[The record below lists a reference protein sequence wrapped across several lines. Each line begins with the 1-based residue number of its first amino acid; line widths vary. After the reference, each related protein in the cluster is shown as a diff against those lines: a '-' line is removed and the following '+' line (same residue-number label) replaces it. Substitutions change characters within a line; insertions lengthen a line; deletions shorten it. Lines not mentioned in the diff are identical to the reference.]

1 MGKHREIIDHDQIFK
16 TLLKEFFAEF
26 MQLFLPE
33 IARKIDFSKIEFLE
47 KEFFTDIND
56 GRKKLL
62 DLVIKVQLVNGTEEY
77 ILIHTE
83 FESKKPSTL
92 EFPKRMFKYFCQ
104 LFLRFG
110 KPVIPIVIFTDD
122 HRWRT
127 EFPDSYSIEFNNKCY
142 LKYYYHSIKL
152 KHYNW
157 RKFLDSNNP
166 LAYALMAKMDY
177 AKSERVKLK
186 ADFLRLILKAEIN
199 SAKQSI
205 LVDFIE
211 NYVRLTSKEQQ
222 VFETLVTNEEDYIE
236 VIKMMTVYEARG
248 IEQGMQQGIE
258 QGMQQGMQ
266 QGIQQGIQQGAIE
279 IAQKDVIEVLIL
291 RFKTIPVAI
300 KKKIER
306 CESLNDL
313 KLLHRQ
319 AVLINNINELKLS

>member
-1 MGKHREIIDHDQIFK
+1 MSSQRESIDHDQIFK

-33 IARKIDFSKIEFLE
+33 IAEKIDFSKVEFLE
-47 KEFFTDIND
+47 KEFFTDINA

-62 DLVIKVQLVNGTEEY
+62 DLVIKVQLLNGTEEY

-83 FESKKPSTL
+83 FESKKPDAK

-110 KPVIPIVIFTDD
+110 KPIIPIVIFTDD

-127 EFPDSYSIEFNNKCY
+127 EFPDSYSIEFNEKCY
-142 LKYYYHSIKL
+142 LEYYYHSIKL

-177 AKSERVKLK
+177 DKNERVKLK

-199 SAKQSI
+199 PAKQSI

-211 NYVRLTSKEQQ
+211 NYVKLTGKEQQ
-222 VFETLVTNEEDYIE
+222 IFESLVTNEEDYTE

-248 IEQGMQQGIE
+248 LE
-258 QGMQQGMQ
+258 QGMQQGM
-266 QGIQQGIQQGAIE
+266 QQGAIE
-279 IAQKDVIEVLIL
+279 IAQKDVLEVLML
-291 RFKTIPVAI
+291 RFKVVAPAINKVI
-300 KKKIER
+300 KS
-306 CESLNDL
+306 CDNLNEL
-313 KLLHRQ
+313 KQLHRQ
-319 AVLINNINELKLS
+319 AVLINAISELKLSC